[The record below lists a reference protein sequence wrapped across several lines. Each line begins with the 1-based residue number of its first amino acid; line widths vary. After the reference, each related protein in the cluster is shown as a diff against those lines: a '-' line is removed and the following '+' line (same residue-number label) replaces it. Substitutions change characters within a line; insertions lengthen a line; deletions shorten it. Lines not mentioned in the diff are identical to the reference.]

1 MRYWAERVFDI
12 LSLFPDKDS
21 LGREIE
27 SWKGFGQAL
36 RGDDKRR
43 FEHLLEICYRY
54 AAAIG
59 TKPESLSTEALLM
72 AIILE
77 QERAIQRLERKV
89 NDQK

>member
-1 MRYWAERVFDI
+1 M
-12 LSLFPDKDS
+12 SLFPDKDN

-27 SWKGFGQAL
+27 SWKGFAMAL

-43 FEHLLEICYRY
+43 FERLLEVCYNY

-59 TKPESLSTEALLM
+59 TKPESLSMEALLM

-77 QERAIQRLERKV
+77 QERTIQRLEKAHGV
-89 NDQK
+89 K

>member
-1 MRYWAERVFDI
+1 M
-12 LSLFPDKDS
+12 SLFPDKDS

-27 SWKGFGQAL
+27 SWKGFAMAL
-36 RGDDKRR
+36 RGDDKQR
-43 FEHLLEICYRY
+43 FQHLLEACYKY

-77 QERAIQRLERKV
+77 QERTIQRLEKV
-89 NDQK
+89 HGIK